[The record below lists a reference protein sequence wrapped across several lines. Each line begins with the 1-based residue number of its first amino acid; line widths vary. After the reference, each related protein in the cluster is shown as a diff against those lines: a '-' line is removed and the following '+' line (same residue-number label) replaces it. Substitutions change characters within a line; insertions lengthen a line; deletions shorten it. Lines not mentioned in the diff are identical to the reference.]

1 MARPPSRPGT
11 DRPVSVDALDD
22 FVDRVAGFLDV
33 PRYGLQ
39 HSWRPSI
46 DVFREPE
53 GLAVVAELPGV
64 EQADVQVSVED
75 NRLRIA
81 GIRRPPVL
89 EGSDP
94 LRLEID
100 YGPFERCVSLPAD
113 SDGEAI
119 TAQLHHGLLTVH
131 VPRRAPARPV
141 VVRVLPHGDSTN
153 E

>member
-1 MARPPSRPGT
+1 MPRNPTRPGT
-11 DRPVSVDALDD
+11 DRPLSGDALDD

-46 DVFREPE
+46 DVFREPD
-53 GLAVVAELPGV
+53 GIAVVAELPGV
-64 EQADVQVSVED
+64 HQADLQVSVED

-81 GIRRPPVL
+81 GTRRPPAL
-89 EGSDP
+89 DGADA

-119 TAQLHHGLLTVH
+119 TAHLHHGLLTVH
-131 VPRRAPARPV
+131 VPRRAPSRPV
-141 VVRVLPHGDSTN
+141 VVRVLPDGDSTN